1 MKDAIDMILIMSK
14 IIVNTHYG
22 YRKGGFVLKY
32 PNIDAERVRSGMTLE
47 QFAESL
53 GVTRKTL
60 YNWYTKGRIPQSKL
74 EQMSDLFG
82 GCSINYLLGL
92 SNDSESRK
100 ERT

>member
-1 MKDAIDMILIMSK
+1 M
-14 IIVNTHYG
+14 
-22 YRKGGFVLKY
+22 KY
-32 PNIDAERVRSGMTLE
+32 PNIDAERVRAGMTLE

-60 YNWYTKGRIPQSKL
+60 YNWYAKGRIPQSKL

-92 SNDSESRK
+92 TSGSNTRK
-100 ERT
+100 EEPQ